1 MDIVETPDGGYIT
14 GGWGAD
20 NGDFY
25 LMKIDRRG
33 SIVWVRQIADNGGIR
48 GFMKKVIQ
56 IKDGNYIALGR
67 AYRPDY
73 LDTWIIKFD
82 ENGNIIWNKEITY
95 PAGVSNDSYD
105 VCETT
110 DGGLILCGSYCP
122 YANAVG
128 SLVVKLNARGDIVWS
143 RTNLGQLTLFE
154 SVEKNGVLFLVGFT
168 NDNRLGV
175 VVRMQSSDGAVLSSR
190 LFEIDN
196 KPTRFYNVE
205 EKDDKLYING
215 NSMINQGTDGA
226 KQIIT
231 ILDLKLN
238 VLKVYRFKLPLQ
250 QEWGT
255 PSMFVTKDGSF
266 VVAEG
271 DDRNPDLLL
280 LKVSYDGALEWKRR
294 YTQPGDQ
301 RVFAIKGTSDEG
313 VIGVGT
319 SNVPGNGAD
328 DVYIFKTDSEG
339 LATGCP
345 LTDVNAT
352 IEIPPINIYPAFF
365 DYQPASFPVV
375 NINSLNLLVSI
386 PTNTLCE
393 KSTVTAC
400 NSLQI
405 AGASTVC
412 SLADATS
419 YEGKRNVGC
428 TSPVQ
433 WSVDTKVAEIISKTE
448 TTIQVKFKQIGEVKL
463 VAYVMDMCQIF
474 SDTLDINVAKP
485 GSELNIG
492 ADTSICPFNSIELDA
507 GNGYASYQWQDG
519 STGSKFIV
527 TQPGKYFVNTTDACG
542 NPFSDTVIVNP
553 HPPIALDLGFHRT
566 KCNSDTLHLN
576 APSGFLNYQWSNNY
590 NISST
595 TAQNVIVNP
604 LIDTAYYVKAEKTPG
619 CFAYDTVR
627 VQVNTSPPII
637 LGADKS
643 FCSGDSTVL
652 DGGSGF
658 NQYVWSNGS
667 SAQQIKVK
675 TDGTFSLIGITAQG
689 CKSYDT
695 ISVNAFSNPVVLLD
709 HTNYLCAGSS
719 RILDAGT
726 FTSFLWNDG
735 STSQKIIAKNVGI
748 YAVQVTDNNGCAGR
762 DTTRITTILPLPSGF
777 LPNDTLLCSY
787 DNLTISPLTPY
798 NSYQWNNNATA
809 SSITVSQPGV
819 YWLQVKDTNGCVG
832 RDSISVEPK
841 DCMMGFYVPTAFTP
855 NHDGKNDAF
864 RPMLFGKVKKY
875 QFTIYNRWGQIVFQS
890 AELNRAWDGTVA
902 GVLQQSNVF
911 TWICSYQFE
920 GEEAR
925 MERGTVVLVR

>member
-1 MDIVETPDGGYIT
+1 M
-14 GGWGAD
+14 
-20 NGDFY
+20 
-25 LMKIDRRG
+25 
-33 SIVWVRQIADNGGIR
+33 
-48 GFMKKVIQ
+48 
-56 IKDGNYIALGR
+56 
-67 AYRPDY
+67 
-73 LDTWIIKFD
+73 
-82 ENGNIIWNKEITY
+82 
-95 PAGVSNDSYD
+95 
-105 VCETT
+105 ETT
-110 DGGLILCGSYCP
+110 LPWAGHIGQIILIPGSLSLMETGILSGTKKLRIRQASQMILTTYVKHRTEVWQFAHLIAP
-122 YANAVG
+122 YANAGG
-128 SLVVKLNARGDIVWS
+128 SLIMKLSAQGSIIWAKTALN
-143 RTNLGQLTLFE
+143 QLVLFGLAE
-154 SVEKNGVLFLVGFT
+154 NNGVLFLVGT
-168 NDNRLGV
+168 MSGNMQGAIV
-175 VVRMQSSDGAVLSSR
+175 KMQSSDGTVLSGNTVQ
-190 LFEIDN
+190 IDN
-196 KPTRFYNVE
+196 KPTRLYSIQV
-205 EKDDKLYING
+205 KKDKLYING
-215 NSMINQGTDGA
+215 YNTTNQSFDGL
-226 KQIIT
+226 KQVVT
-231 ILDLKLN
+231 ILDLNLN
-238 VLKVYRFKLPLQ
+238 IIKVHKFQLDF
-250 QEWGT
+250 QEEWEIPG
-255 PSMFVTKDGSF
+255 MFVTKDGGF
-266 VVAEG
+266 IAAEV
-271 DDRNPDLLL
+271 DDLSPDLLL
-280 LKVSYDGALEWKRR
+280 FKVSYEGVIEWKRKYPR
-294 YTQPGDQ
+294 AGDQ
-301 RVFAIKGTSDEG
+301 RVFAIKGTSDNG

-319 SNVPGNGAD
+319 SSPNSYWGSSND
-328 DVYIFKTDSEG
+328 IYIFKTDSMG
-339 LATGCP
+339 LTASCP
-345 LTDVNAT
+345 VMDVNAT
-352 IEIPPINIYPAFF
+352 IESAPINIYPGLF
-365 DYQPASFPVV
+365 DYRAASFPV
-375 NINSLNLLVSI
+375 IQISSLNIPVSI

-393 KSTVTAC
+393 KANADAC
-400 NSLQI
+400 NFLQI
-405 AGASTVC
+405 AGTKTVC
-412 SLADATS
+412 NFTDAIS

-433 WSVDTKVAEIISKTE
+433 WSVDTKVAEIISNTE
-448 TTIQVKFKQIGEVKL
+448 TTIQLRFKQVGEVKL

-474 SDTLDINVAKP
+474 SDTLNITVAKS

-492 ADTSICPFNSIELDA
+492 PDTSICPSNSIELDA

-542 NPFSDTVIVNP
+542 NAFSDTVIVNP
-553 HPPIALDLGFHRT
+553 HPPIALNLGFDRT

-576 APSGFLNYQWSNNY
+576 APPGFLNYQWSNNY

-604 LIDTAYYVKAEKTPG
+604 LVDTAYCVKAEKTPG

-667 SAQQIKVK
+667 NAQQIKVK
-675 TDGTFSLIGITAQG
+675 TAGTFSLIGITAQG

-719 RILDAGT
+719 RILDAG
-726 FTSFLWNDG
+726 SYSSYLWNDG
-735 STSQKIIAKNVGI
+735 STSQKIILKNVGI
-748 YAVQVTDNNGCAGR
+748 YAVQVTDNNGCFGR
-762 DTTRITTILPLPSGF
+762 DTTRISTILPLPSGF

-787 DNLTISPLTPY
+787 DKLTISPLIPY
-798 NSYQWNNNATA
+798 NSYQWNNSATT

-832 RDSISVEPK
+832 RDSITVEPK
-841 DCMMGFYVPTAFTP
+841 DCMMGFYIPTAFTP

-925 MERGTVVLVR
+925 MERGTVMLIR